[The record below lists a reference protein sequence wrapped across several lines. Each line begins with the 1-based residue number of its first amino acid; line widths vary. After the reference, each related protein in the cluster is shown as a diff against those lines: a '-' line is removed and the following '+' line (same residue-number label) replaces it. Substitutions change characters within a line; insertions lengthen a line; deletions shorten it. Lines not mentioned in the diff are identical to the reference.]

1 MRNRAWICA
10 AIVAACWLSAPALAQ
25 AQSDFGK
32 YFSPRAQS
40 LEKYRPPATLERAR
54 YGPRYS
60 VWSKKRVLKSLR
72 GHGFYNFH
80 KLTYGK
86 HAFKLR
92 AFKNGRYYR
101 LHVSAFDGRIVR
113 QYRIH

>member
-1 MRNRAWICA
+1 
-10 AIVAACWLSAPALAQ
+10 VAALWLCAPASAQ

-32 YFSPRAQS
+32 YFSPRAQTPHT
-40 LEKYRPPATLERAR
+40 YRSPAVLAPAR

-60 VWSKKRVLKSLR
+60 VWSKRRLLKSLR
-72 GHGFYNFH
+72 ADGFYNFH
-80 KLTYGK
+80 NLTYGK

-113 QYRIH
+113 QYRIY